1 MANKQEKTSRSV
13 QTFEIFIPMRNF
25 TVLINATYDPWRTIF
40 FSQFPNYFFHIF
52 VNHHKCYGWR
62 QYAAER

>member
-13 QTFEIFIPMRNF
+13 QTFEIFIPMHNF
-25 TVLINATYDPWRTIF
+25 TVLIHATYDPWRPIF
-40 FSQFPNYFFHIF
+40 FSPFPNHFFYIF
-52 VNHHKCYGWR
+52 FNHNKCYGWR